1 MYNEYTREQ
10 MAKMTYIQNERE
22 RRQDETRGRRYVD
35 LNRSIFDLQYDED
48 FMALAYS
55 TARIW

>member
-1 MYNEYTREQ
+1 MNEYTREQ
-10 MAKMTYIQNERE
+10 MVKLQYLAHERE
-22 RRQDETRGRRYVD
+22 RQQEENRGRRYVN
-35 LNRSIFDLQYDED
+35 LNKSVFELQYDED